1 MREAIVSL
9 TDEELEAMGLG
20 DLISLWQQAGVAGF
34 EEVACHANGAI
45 VEIELENLL
54 DPNRLTQLDA
64 VDNWELVAEKDDTVL
79 YLVEFTAP
87 ALPDNLSEPGEDL
100 VGSCNPTVDADGT
113 TMSLVGS
120 QETIRSVLEAYE
132 QSGLRPELHKLGQYE
147 GSSAPLDSLTERQME
162 VLQTAYRMGFYDVP
176 RDVSTDDVAAQLG
189 VDSSTVVEIIQRA
202 ERNLLATHLSE
213 TQ

>member
-9 TDEELEAMGLG
+9 TDEELEAIGLG
-20 DLISLWQQAGVAGF
+20 DLVSLCQEAGLAGF
-34 EEVACHANGAI
+34 EEVTCHANGAI
-45 VEIELENLL
+45 VEIELEQSL
-54 DPNRLTQLDA
+54 DPDRLRQLDA
-64 VDNWELVAEKDDTVL
+64 VDNWELVAEKADTVL
-79 YLVEFTAP
+79 YLLEFTAP
-87 ALPDNLSEPGEDL
+87 NLPDSLSERGADL
-100 VGSCNPTVDADGT
+100 VGSCNPTVDVDGA

-147 GSSAPLDSLTERQME
+147 GTSTPLDSLTERQLE

-176 RDVSTDDVAAQLG
+176 RDVSTEDIAAKLD

-202 ERNLLATHLSE
+202 ERNLLATHLSG